1 MNPDEIDVM
10 KLTPEDYLKMRDR
23 CKELERDNIL
33 QQEHILE
40 LEHAN
45 SELSATIN
53 RMHGGCE
60 RAIELRRLLDT
71 LFDVGRD
78 EAVSDDE
85 ILRRMKNL
93 RDELTRLQ
101 KENVFLYHQR
111 NQLRNDKKQQAD
123 CILKLETELSQF
135 RVAMKESSEKIEV
148 LNDSIDQLNK
158 ALADE
163 AKGTKYWADEAH
175 RAQKRIAEMI
185 YKGDSKVSEIVKAS
199 ADQIDV
205 LNTSIAKLQDDCA
218 KFASDLTKKED
229 EIRYW
234 KNKHEQ
240 LKDTCSKQEADI
252 RCHCMNTFA
261 ATLKDADAKIQS
273 ANDRAANAKKEAKEA
288 KERAESAS
296 ERVRY
301 LERKLRDVG
310 SLNDSLMKELANR
323 HGALLQ
329 VVDKDADAYQRSVMR
344 YAPSN
349 IVNGSQLGF
358 IYGVI
363 GLCGEA
369 GEASELVKKFVYH
382 GHTLD
387 YKHLAIELG
396 DVLWYIAYT
405 AYGLGY
411 SLSNIMAINQE
422 KLAKRYPDGK
432 FDEERSRNRE
442 EGDI

>member
-23 CKELERDNIL
+23 CKELERDSIL
-33 QQEHILE
+33 QREHILE
-40 LEHAN
+40 LEHTN
-45 SELSATIN
+45 SELSATIK

-60 RAIELRRLLDT
+60 RAIELRRLVDT
-71 LFDVGRD
+71 LFNVGRD

-93 RDELTRLQ
+93 RDEMARLQ

-135 RVAMKESSEKIEV
+135 RVAMKESSEKIAV
-148 LNDSIDQLNK
+148 LNDSI
-158 ALADE
+158 
-163 AKGTKYWADEAH
+163 
-175 RAQKRIAEMI
+175 
-185 YKGDSKVSEIVKAS
+185 S
-199 ADQIDV
+199 
-205 LNTSIAKLQDDCA
+205 KLQ
-218 KFASDLTKKED
+218 
-229 EIRYW
+229 
-234 KNKHEQ
+234 
-240 LKDTCSKQEADI
+240 DTCSKQEEDI
-252 RCHCMNTFA
+252 RCNCMNTFA

-323 HGALLQ
+323 QEALLQ
-329 VVDKDADAYQRSVMR
+329 VVEHDADAYQKSVLK
-344 YAPSN
+344 YAPDRHDYLLN
-349 IVNGSQLGF
+349 V
-358 IYGVI
+358 IYAAMGM
-363 GLCGEA
+363 CGEA
-369 GEASELVKKFVYH
+369 GEASELIKKYAYH
-382 GHTLD
+382 GHTID
-387 YKHLAIELG
+387 SEHLARELG
-396 DVLWYIAYT
+396 DVLWYVSYMAHLFGYP
-405 AYGLGY
+405 LGK
-411 SLSNIMAINQE
+411 IMAMNQE

-432 FDEERSRNRE
+432 FDEERSRNRK